1 MVLGRVLFAAV
12 LLAGCKQSLFDSHN
26 GDDGTATDATGS
38 GGGDGSIQ
46 SSCGAMCLGD
56 AGGDFDGTSGGKG
69 NHWQYLD
76 DHRDRSWAPMTAMG
90 MAFVGADPANK
101 ITSCAAQP
109 SAAAC
114 TTLPGALLVSTS
126 GMTSGAD
133 PAIAFTSSNKQV
145 IKLTVRVNIPTGAD
159 QTVRLYRN
167 AREDVLFTQVATAGN
182 TVETSIQVDAFA
194 GDRFLLAIAPTGVG
208 ATDIGVQFF
217 VNGTGMTFPHECL
230 MGLQFTGPAPTT
242 AMMENACGAAFTS
255 RVLDT
260 SGTPSDVAPTFTAG
274 PFPELGMAGDI
285 ALDHY
290 YKGAD
295 VLNRMGD
302 TTTQFW
308 MREDA
313 FGTENAVIFSDD
325 DLDAT
330 GGLEVYRLMADGR
343 LGAQTCTV
351 VTTMT
356 LDFAYA
362 AGPYPAP
369 DTGWHFVRVVHTG
382 GSVKICVDGTR
393 TASYVLAAGKMQST
407 YPPYIGKDVIWTPS
421 GAYFDG
427 AIDDVRVLSTALPCN

>member
-1 MVLGRVLFAAV
+1 MLLAAM

-26 GDDGTATDATGS
+26 GDDGTAIDGNGS
-38 GGGDGSIQ
+38 GSGDGSVQ
-46 SSCGAMCLGD
+46 STCGAMCLGD
-56 AGGDFDGTSGGKG
+56 AAADFGTAK
-69 NHWQYLD
+69 WQYFD

-90 MAFVGADPANK
+90 STTFVGADPANK
-101 ITSCAAQP
+101 IMQGSG
-109 SAAAC
+109 S
-114 TTLPGALLVSTS
+114 LLVSTS

-133 PAIAFTSSNKQV
+133 PAIAWTSSSKQV
-145 IKLTVRVNIPTGAD
+145 IKLSLRVTIPAGAAD
-159 QTVRLYRN
+159 QTVWLYRN
-167 AREDVLFTQVATAGN
+167 AREDVLFSQAGTAGN
-182 TVETSIQVDAFA
+182 TVETSITVDAFV
-194 GDRFLLAIAPTGVG
+194 GDRFLLAVAPTSTG
-208 ATDIGVQFF
+208 ATDVSVQFF
-217 VNGTGMTFPHECL
+217 VNGTGMAFPHECL
-230 MGLQFTGPAPTT
+230 MGMQFTGPAPTT
-242 AMMENACGAAFTS
+242 PMMENVCGAAFIS
-255 RVLDT
+255 RLYDST
-260 SGTPSDVAPTFTAG
+260 SGTVTDVAPTYTAG

-302 TTTQFW
+302 STTQFW

-313 FGTENAVIFSDD
+313 YGTENAVIFSDV

-343 LGAQTCTV
+343 LGAQTCTLA
-351 VTTMT
+351 TMTT

-369 DTGWHFVRVVHTG
+369 DTGWHFVRVVHTN

-407 YPPYIGKDVIWTPS
+407 YPPSIGKNVIWTPA
-421 GAYFDG
+421 GAYYDG